1 MEEKKEVPT
10 ILVGTP
16 TATGNVCS
24 EYLLGAL
31 ESSLPRHGDRY
42 NIGFLIREGGSHIA
56 KARDNMLMTF
66 YMHTNAEYLLFID
79 SDQGFSSSDIKS
91 LLDVIA
97 AGYDIAAAPV
107 PKKQV
112 DHRAALLSALE
123 MFSNGE
129 PPTDNLL
136 AGGYEYNL
144 VLEDPKDKGRIRE
157 VRSIGTGMMLIS
169 RKVVK
174 TMIKKEL
181 VSENQYLF
189 PDKFG
194 VDRFV
199 PSLFATV
206 FWDGGYLGEDFAFC
220 HRARKA
226 KLKIGVDTALKIE
239 HVGKFNYEGDY
250 PAFERVKAILNESNP
265 ENAPNNGNEKTS

>member
-16 TATGNVCS
+16 TTGNVCT
-24 EYLLGAL
+24 EYMLGAL
-31 ESSLPRHGDRY
+31 ESSMPRHSDRY

-56 KARDNMLMTF
+56 KARDHMLMTF
-66 YMHTNAEYLLFID
+66 YMRTSADYLLFID
-79 SDQGFSSSDIKS
+79 SDQGFAPSDIKA

-107 PKKQV
+107 PKKHV
-112 DHRAALLSALE
+112 DSRAALLSALE

-144 VLEDPKDKGRIRE
+144 VLDNPKDKGRIRE

-169 RKVVK
+169 RNAVK
-174 TMIKKEL
+174 TMIRKEL
-181 VSENQYLF
+181 STENQYLF

-194 VDRFV
+194 VEKFV

-239 HVGKFNYEGDY
+239 HVGKFSYEGDY
-250 PAFERVKAILNESNP
+250 PAFERVKAILNDSNP
-265 ENAPNNGNEKTS
+265 ENAPNNGNEKTT